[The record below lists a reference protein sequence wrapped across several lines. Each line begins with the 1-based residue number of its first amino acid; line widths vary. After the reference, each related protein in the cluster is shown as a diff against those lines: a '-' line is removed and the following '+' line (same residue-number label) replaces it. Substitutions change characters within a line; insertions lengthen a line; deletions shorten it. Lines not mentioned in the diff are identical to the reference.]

1 MAQVLDGLV
10 ALPLDSRNHEQL
22 EWLADAVVDSAGEAT
37 IWLGE
42 LASTAQERALAAAM
56 SAKVAADYARVIAAA
71 DVAEAELPGQR
82 KRTLGR
88 LRRELRRIRARDY
101 FPPPER
107 EVALQALE
115 RLSTLIEEPV
125 R

>member
-1 MAQVLDGLV
+1 
-10 ALPLDSRNHEQL
+10 
-22 EWLADAVVDSAGEAT
+22 
-37 IWLGE
+37 
-42 LASTAQERALAAAM
+42 
-56 SAKVAADYARVIAAA
+56 VIAAA